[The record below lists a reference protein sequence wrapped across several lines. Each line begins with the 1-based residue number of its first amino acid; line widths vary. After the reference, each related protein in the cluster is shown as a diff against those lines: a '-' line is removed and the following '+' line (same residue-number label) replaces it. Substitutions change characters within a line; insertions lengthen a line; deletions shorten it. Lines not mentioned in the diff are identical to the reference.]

1 MSEFSKSIYELRHA
15 KKLSQR
21 SVSQDLGISQALLS
35 HYENGVRQ
43 PKLGFVRKIASYYG
57 VSSDDLLGCDA
68 TESRN
73 QLPCEAHLATVI
85 SELMDFT
92 EGLGNAK
99 MAEAAARYLETCVKK
114 ARLILENPN
123 GAYNPHI
130 QIEVKTTEAA
140 LYEVARD
147 SEH

>member
-21 SVSQDLGISQALLS
+21 LVSQDLGISQALLS

-57 VSSDDLLGCDA
+57 VSSDDLLGCVTTDA
-68 TESRN
+68 RQ
-73 QLPCEAHLATVI
+73 QLPCEARLISVI
-85 SELMDFT
+85 SELMDFA
-92 EGLGNAK
+92 EQLGEEK
-99 MAEAAARYLETCVKK
+99 MAEAAARYLETGVKK
-114 ARLILENPN
+114 ARLVLENPN

-130 QIEVKTTEAA
+130 QIEVKTAEAA

-147 SEH
+147 TK